1 MGRVFLVDAGTNGG
15 EISGT
20 AKTLNSVDARPTKY
34 IIWLKKWKFFQHKN
48 FCGKNFKVTILSN

>member
-20 AKTLNSVDARPTKY
+20 AKTLNSIDARPTKY
-34 IIWLKKWKFFQHKN
+34 IIWLKKWKFF
-48 FCGKNFKVTILSN
+48 

>member
-20 AKTLNSVDARPTKY
+20 AKTLNSVDARPTKPY
-34 IIWLKKWKFFQHKN
+34 KLSC
-48 FCGKNFKVTILSN
+48 CGED